1 MLGFKI
7 DLARHLSLGVIVV
20 SVGALAFAF
29 AAQYGFG
36 LEPCIL
42 CIYQRVPFVINIF
55 FGLLAF
61 FLVSR
66 NNMRLW
72 LLRLSGLVFFVGA
85 CISFY
90 HVGVEQHWWQSAVSC
105 GGKPITSAIT
115 PDQLFNSLQ
124 QTQPKACDNIDWNLY
139 GISMASYN
147 VALSL
152 GLGILTLDGAQKME
166 KSK

>member
-1 MLGFKI
+1 VLDFKI
-7 DLARHLSLGVIVV
+7 DSARHLSLCIIVV

-29 AAQYGFG
+29 AAQYGYG

-42 CIYQRVPFVINIF
+42 CIYQRVPFAINIV

-66 NNMRLW
+66 NNMQLW

-85 CISFY
+85 CIAFY
-90 HVGVEQHWWQSAVSC
+90 HVGVEQHWWQSAASC
-105 GGKPITSAIT
+105 GGKPITSSIT
-115 PDQLFNSLQ
+115 PDQLLKSLQ
-124 QTQPKACDNIDWNLY
+124 QIQSKACDDIDWSLF

-147 VALSL
+147 IVFFL
-152 GLGILTLDGAQKME
+152 GLGILTLVGTQKME
-166 KSK
+166 KFK

>member
-7 DLARHLSLGVIVV
+7 DSARHLSLGVIVV

-29 AAQYGFG
+29 AAQYGYG

-42 CIYQRVPFVINIF
+42 CIYHRVPFAIIIV

-61 FLVSR
+61 FPVSR
-66 NNMRLW
+66 NNMQLW
-72 LLRLSGLVFFVGA
+72 LLRLSGFVFFVGA
-85 CISFY
+85 CIAFY
-90 HVGVEQHWWQSAVSC
+90 HVGVEQHWWQSAASC

-115 PDQLFNSLQ
+115 PDQLLKSLQ
-124 QTQPKACDNIDWNLY
+124 QIQPKACDDIDWSLF

-147 VALSL
+147 VAFSL
-152 GLGILTLDGAQKME
+152 GLGIFTLVGTQKME
-166 KSK
+166 QSK

>member
-1 MLGFKI
+1 MLDFKI
-7 DLARHLSLGVIVV
+7 DSARHLSLCIIVV

-29 AAQYGFG
+29 AAQYGYG

-42 CIYQRVPFVINIF
+42 CIYQRVPFAINIV

-66 NNMRLW
+66 NNMQLW

-85 CISFY
+85 CIAFY
-90 HVGVEQHWWQSAVSC
+90 HVGVEQHWWQSAASC
-105 GGKPITSAIT
+105 GGKPITSAVM
-115 PDQLFNSLQ
+115 PNQLLKSLQ
-124 QTQPKACDNIDWNLY
+124 QIQPKACDDIDWSLFW
-139 GISMASYN
+139 ISMAGYN
-147 VALSL
+147 IVFSL
-152 GLGILTLDGAQKME
+152 GLGILTLVGTQKME